1 MLKKRNRLRLSLI
14 DPKGTSF
21 RVAEQED
28 SVVAPKTLMHPRKLL
43 QKALASPNNLR
54 FADVCGLAEA
64 FGFRLSRTSGSHH
77 VFVHADVRELLNL
90 QDVHGKAKPYQVRQL
105 LQLVERYNLS
115 LGGEK

>member
-1 MLKKRNRLRLSLI
+1 
-14 DPKGTSF
+14 
-21 RVAEQED
+21 
-28 SVVAPKTLMHPRKLL
+28 MHPRKLL
-43 QKALASPNNLR
+43 QKVLASPNNLR

-64 FGFRLSRTSGSHH
+64 FGFRLSRTSGSHN